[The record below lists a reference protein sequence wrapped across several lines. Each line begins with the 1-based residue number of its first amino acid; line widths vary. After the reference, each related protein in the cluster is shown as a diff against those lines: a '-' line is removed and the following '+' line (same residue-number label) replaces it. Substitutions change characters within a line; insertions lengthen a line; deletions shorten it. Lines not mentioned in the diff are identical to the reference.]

1 MWKRH
6 DGGFSLGADVRG
18 VAGKAF
24 LYIALVIESGSQIIS
39 FSFPL
44 LETVKH
50 IFIVTFS

>member
-1 MWKRH
+1 MMVDSVWVLMF
-6 DGGFSLGADVRG
+6 GG

-50 IFIVTFS
+50 IFFVTSS

>member
-6 DGGFSLGADVRG
+6 NGGFSLGADVWW

-24 LYIALVIESGSQIIS
+24 LYIALIIESGSQIIS

-50 IFIVTFS
+50 IFIVTSS